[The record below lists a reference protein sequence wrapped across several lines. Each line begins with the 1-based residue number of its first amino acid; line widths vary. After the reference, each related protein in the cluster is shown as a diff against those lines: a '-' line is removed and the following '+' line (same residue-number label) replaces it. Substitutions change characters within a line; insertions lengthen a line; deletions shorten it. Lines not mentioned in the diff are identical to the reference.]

1 MPGVSATWSGSN
13 GTRPPSW
20 VTSTPT
26 PIDSM
31 KMPATT
37 VSRERYERMGPIV
50 PAGCFADSIR
60 LKLNTDECNLCTLTT
75 TDTGGCMSLNVKTR
89 KVDGVVIIDLSG
101 RLTIGEPVLLLRETL
116 RVQVNDGAR
125 NFILNLADV
134 AYIDSSGLGELVS
147 AYTTVRNK
155 QGDVKLLN
163 LTTQAMDLLQMT
175 KLLTVFD
182 VYDDEAAA
190 ISKLKAARPV

>member
-1 MPGVSATWSGSN
+1 
-13 GTRPPSW
+13 
-20 VTSTPT
+20 
-26 PIDSM
+26 
-31 KMPATT
+31 
-37 VSRERYERMGPIV
+37 
-50 PAGCFADSIR
+50 
-60 LKLNTDECNLCTLTT
+60 
-75 TDTGGCMSLNVKTR
+75 MSLNVKTR

-125 NFILNLADV
+125 CFILNLGDV

-163 LTTQAMDLLQMT
+163 LTKKAKDLLQMT

-182 VYDDEAAA
+182 VYEDEVTA
-190 ISKLKAARPV
+190 INKLKAAPK

>member
-1 MPGVSATWSGSN
+1 
-13 GTRPPSW
+13 
-20 VTSTPT
+20 
-26 PIDSM
+26 
-31 KMPATT
+31 
-37 VSRERYERMGPIV
+37 
-50 PAGCFADSIR
+50 
-60 LKLNTDECNLCTLTT
+60 
-75 TDTGGCMSLNVKTR
+75 MSLNVKTR

-125 NFILNLADV
+125 NFILNLGDV

-163 LTTQAMDLLQMT
+163 LTTKAKDLLQMT

-182 VYDDEAAA
+182 VYDDETTA
-190 ISKLKAARPV
+190 INKLKAAKSV